1 MMTEQQK
8 KLPQQQKTEQA
19 RATAAWSGIDEIEN
33 SYSSEKKK
41 YGTLA
46 RKLPAMI
53 QSNGLGQTLAF
64 LRAKG
69 GKKSK
74 DAHNLIADHLGHWV
88 KNQLKTNH
96 DQDLLTWIIQQSS
109 DDYRRAT
116 TESIAFAIW
125 LRRFAEAKD
134 WGETGGDL

>member
-1 MMTEQQK
+1 MMTEHR
-8 KLPQQQKTEQA
+8 PQQQKTEQA
-19 RATAAWSGIDEIEN
+19 RATAAWSSITEIED
-33 SYSSEKKK
+33 SYGNEKKK

-46 RKLPAMI
+46 RKLPTMI

-69 GKKSK
+69 GKKK
-74 DAHNLIADHLGHWV
+74 DAHNLIADQLGRWIQG
-88 KNQLKTNH
+88 QLKTSK
-96 DQDLLTWIIQQSS
+96 DQDLLTWIIQQPS
-109 DDYRRAT
+109 DTYRRAT

-134 WGETGGDL
+134 WGEAGGEL

>member
-33 SYSSEKKK
+33 SYPSEKKK

-69 GKKSK
+69 GKKK
-74 DAHNLIADHLGHWV
+74 DAHNLIADHIGQWV
-88 KNQLKTNH
+88 QSQLKTGK
-96 DQDLLTWIIQQSS
+96 DQDLLTWIIQQPS
-109 DDYRRAT
+109 DAYRRAT
-116 TESIAFAIW
+116 TESITFAIW

-134 WGETGGDL
+134 WGEAGGDL

>member
-1 MMTEQQK
+1 MTEQK
-8 KLPQQQKTEQA
+8 TVPQQQKTEQA
-19 RATAAWSGIDEIEN
+19 RAASAWSCIEEIEK
-33 SYSSEKKK
+33 SYESEKKK

-64 LRAKG
+64 LQAKG
-69 GKKSK
+69 GQKKK
-74 DAHNLIADHLGHWV
+74 DAHNLIADHLTRWV
-88 KNQLKTNH
+88 KSQLKVNN

-109 DDYRRAT
+109 DTYRRAT